1 MTAMEVQIRNEEQMR
16 MMSPMVGRIETE
28 FLNPLIKA
36 IYGILT
42 KYNKLP
48 LLEGLEKVHI
58 DIAYSSPIT
67 RSQKSSAITSI
78 EQIIGFVQR
87 SGISNFCPEIYDKI
101 NFDEFL
107 KLLFELRD
115 APQRVLKSDQ
125 EVMQV
130 RQQRK
135 IAQM

>member
-1 MTAMEVQIRNEEQMR
+1 
-16 MMSPMVGRIETE
+16 MSIIVTP
-28 FLNPLIKA
+28 
-36 IYGILT
+36 
-42 KYNKLP
+42 
-48 LLEGLEKVHI
+48 
-58 DIAYSSPIT
+58 PIT

-87 SGISNFCPEIYDKI
+87 SGISNLYPEIYDHV

-125 EVMQV
+125 EVMQT

-135 IAQM
+135 IAQIQAMQAGQLQQSQQLSQ